1 MKGYKNNFNLLEEE
15 NVLVETPHVYDHK
28 GFPFRILGKIL
39 VIVINF
45 GLFVGA
51 FFLFTLA
58 FHPSIL
64 TFAFLI
70 MGSLLLIIG
79 VLLIPLLLRAGYFSF
94 FRKKRTIFYVTN
106 QRIVELIRKG
116 LFNRKNHFKEI
127 KYNELDYLIKNVK
140 TLSFH
145 KKVIFQ
151 VPYYALEDEVYKAEP
166 KEQEKIEIHLEGT
179 KGKKKWD
186 EIKAFLFPMI
196 PLIPHPRLK
205 FIILNKNLVVPK
217 DNL

>member
-1 MKGYKNNFNLLEEE
+1 MKGYKTDFNLFEEE
-15 NVLVETPHVYDHK
+15 NVLVETSHIYDHK
-28 GFPFRILGKIL
+28 SFPFRIFSKIL
-39 VIVINF
+39 VILINIGF
-45 GLFVGA
+45 FVGA

-58 FHPSIL
+58 FHLSIL

-70 MGSLLLIIG
+70 IGSLLLFLGI
-79 VLLIPLLLRAGYFSF
+79 LLIPLLLRAGYFSF
-94 FRKKRTIFYVTN
+94 FRKKRTIYYVTN

-116 LFNRKNHFKEI
+116 FFNRKNHFKEI
-127 KYNELDYLIKNVK
+127 KYNDLDYLIKNIK

-145 KKVIFQ
+145 KKVIFKI
-151 VPYYALEDEVYKAEP
+151 PYYALDDEVYKSEP

-179 KGKKKWD
+179 KGEKKWD